1 MATHTLN
8 NGKLKLVV
16 NEAGGCVDSFQYIN
30 GFTFDVLRARVNT
43 SNGFAGDSSM
53 FPMLPM
59 ANRIRGNQFVWR
71 GNKVVL
77 PVSRAIDD
85 MFFLHGNGWISDWGL
100 LTKNAGDDF
109 LELELTS
116 SIDGVCE
123 YHAKQSY
130 QLCDDALIV
139 TMVLTNLGDD
149 AFPFG
154 AGFHPFFSVQQD
166 TLLEFPATGFWFE
179 DKQNLP
185 DRFVRH
191 IPSDYNFNSEKTVP
205 DLWINN
211 GYQMSDSGVMASLRH
226 KNGVSVLV
234 SSPCRYLQVYKPSG
248 ESNFLCLEPQS
259 HYVDAHNF
267 GCESLSVLSQQ
278 ESMQISM
285 CIRIVT

>member
-1 MATHTLN
+1 
-8 NGKLKLVV
+8 
-16 NEAGGCVDSFQYIN
+16 
-30 GFTFDVLRARVNT
+30 
-43 SNGFAGDSSM
+43 
-53 FPMLPM
+53 
-59 ANRIRGNQFVWR
+59 
-71 GNKVVL
+71 
-77 PVSRAIDD
+77 
-85 MFFLHGNGWISDWGL
+85 
-100 LTKNAGDDF
+100 
-109 LELELTS
+109 
-116 SIDGVCE
+116 
-123 YHAKQSY
+123 
-130 QLCDDALIV
+130 
-139 TMVLTNLGDD
+139 MVLTNLGDD

-166 TLLEFPATGFWFE
+166 TLVEFPAIGFWFE

-185 DRFVRH
+185 DRFVRQ

-211 GYQMSDSGVMASLRH
+211 GYQMSDSGVRAMLRH

-267 GCESLSVLSQQ
+267 GCESLSVLSPQ

-285 CIRIVT
+285 CIRVVT